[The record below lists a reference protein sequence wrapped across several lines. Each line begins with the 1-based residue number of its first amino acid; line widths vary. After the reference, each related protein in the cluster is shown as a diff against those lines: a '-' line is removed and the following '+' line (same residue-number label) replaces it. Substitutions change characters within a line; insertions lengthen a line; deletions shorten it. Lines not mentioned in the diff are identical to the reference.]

1 MSEIIRQVA
10 IELGN
15 GQPVPIGPYTYP
27 LATRKVTRNGATVNG
42 RRQFRGAA
50 LSWSGH
56 RPAR

>member
-27 LATRKVTRNGATVNG
+27 LATRR
-42 RRQFRGAA
+42 
-50 LSWSGH
+50 
-56 RPAR
+56 